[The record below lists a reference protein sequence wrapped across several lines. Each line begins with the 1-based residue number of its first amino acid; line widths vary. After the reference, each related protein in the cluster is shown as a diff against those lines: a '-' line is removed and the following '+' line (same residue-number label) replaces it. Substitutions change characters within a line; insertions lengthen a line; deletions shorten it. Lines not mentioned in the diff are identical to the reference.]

1 MKIDRL
7 ALEKARDTARERRNQ
22 VAEALKNATAKDAPA
37 LRRELDRCIG
47 YHDALEAT
55 YDTHCRFP
63 VEPGTILHGLDIS
76 KMDWRTRAMIMSR
89 NLATIYA
96 LGGKPDPE

>member
-7 ALEKARDTARERRNQ
+7 ALEQARDAALLRRNE
-22 VAEALKNATAKDAPA
+22 VIEALKHAPPADAPS
-37 LRRELDRCIG
+37 LQRELDRCTG
-47 YHDALEAT
+47 FHEALEAT
-55 YDTHCRFP
+55 YDQYCRFP
-63 VEPGTILHGLDIS
+63 VEPGTILHGLDVS

-96 LGGKPDPE
+96 LGGRPDPE